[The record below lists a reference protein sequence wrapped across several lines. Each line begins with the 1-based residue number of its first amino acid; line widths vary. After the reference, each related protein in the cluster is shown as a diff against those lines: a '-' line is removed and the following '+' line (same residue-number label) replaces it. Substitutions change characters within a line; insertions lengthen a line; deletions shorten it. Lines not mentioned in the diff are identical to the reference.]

1 MISVQ
6 GLTKRYGQTEAIR
19 DLSFTVEQ
27 GEIVGFLG
35 RNGAGK
41 STTMKILCGYLPAD
55 AGEVSIAG
63 FDIFSPVSYT
73 HLTLPTNREV

>member
-6 GLTKRYGQTEAIR
+6 GLTKSYGSTDAVR
-19 DLSFTVEQ
+19 DLSFSVGR

-35 RNGAGK
+35 PNGAGK

-55 AGEVSIAG
+55 AGEVEIAG
-63 FDIFSPVSYT
+63 FNVFSQSLQARSRIGY
-73 HLTLPTNREV
+73 LP